1 MVVVP
6 EIPHGIWDDGT
17 CWAPWLQDDAV
28 IGKATMKII
37 FRGNH
42 VFPTSLSICQQVI

>member
-6 EIPHGIWDDGT
+6 EIPHGIWDGGT

-28 IGKATMKII
+28 IGKATICRSFSEETMY
-37 FRGNH
+37 
-42 VFPTSLSICQQVI
+42 FPHFCQYASK